1 MNKKMLFGL
10 MMFAVLSSGLV
21 YSAYLWLQEDVYMK
35 KNSLSYFILFH
46 PDYIKDLPLPEPA
59 EPAHYYYSGGD
70 GVKPPTQQIN
80 IFSDTAPDTALP
92 PITEFLEK
100 QGFKR
105 DLSPMYN
112 GEFAY
117 FLNNNF
123 EVNIKPTELSSS
135 TPRFQYVISEYQY

>member
-1 MNKKMLFGL
+1 MKKKILFIGIIILIVAFGL
-10 MMFAVLSSGLV
+10 YTGH
-21 YSAYLWLQEDVYMK
+21 LWLQEDVHIK

-46 PDYIKDLPLPEPA
+46 PDYIKNLPLPDATETPS
-59 EPAHYYYSGGD
+59 YYYSGGD

-80 IFSDTAPDTALP
+80 IFSDAAPETALP

-105 DLSPMYN
+105 DLSPGYN

-117 FLNNNF
+117 FLNKNF
-123 EVNIKPTELSSS
+123 EVNIKLIELSSS
-135 TPRFQYVISEYQY
+135 TPRFQYLISEYTY